1 MLESQITLSEVANA
15 LELVKD
21 SDSPTNGVDNV
32 IIQLGAYF
40 ERIRKPEVL
49 FDMWRRDKLSWTKF
63 VRSYKNEDQI
73 EEKFLVPN
81 VSTD

>member
-1 MLESQITLSEVANA
+1 MLESLINLSDVANA

-40 ERIRKPEVL
+40 ARIRKPEVL
-49 FDMWRRDKLSWTKF
+49 NDMWRIDRLSWTKF

-81 VSTD
+81 VSNE